1 MAKKIIKRGAA
12 DVTVYVMVYDST
24 STTGGRKTGLA
35 YNTASLTAYYVRDLG
50 SATAIALAT
59 QTVTGAHADGGFV
72 EVSSA
77 NMPGLYRLDLP
88 DAVCAAGAS
97 GAIVTLRGATGMVQ
111 VDLEIELVNYDPA
124 DGTRMGLTALPNA
137 TPAGAGG
144 LPTVDAANKV
154 VGLQAG
160 GIAAATFAAGAID
173 ADALAADAGTEL
185 ATAIWA
191 AAVRTL
197 TAATNVTSTGA
208 AVPITAGGLVSAD
221 VTAISTDAT
230 AANNAESFFDGTGY
244 AGTNNVIPT
253 VTTVNG
259 LAADSISASALSAAA
274 VDEILDEV
282 VEGSLT
288 FRQVLRILLAALA
301 GKAAGGGTTAV
312 TFRDVADAKN
322 RISATVDANGNRSA
336 VTLDGA

>member
-12 DVTVYVMVYDST
+12 DVTVYVMAYDSA

-50 SATAIALAT
+50 SATAITLAT

-88 DAVCAAGAS
+88 DAVCAAGA
-97 GAIVTLRGATGMVQ
+97 GAAIVTLKGATGMVQ

-173 ADALAADAGTEL
+173 AAAIATGAIDADALAADAGTE
-185 ATAIWA
+185 I
-191 AAVRTL
+191 
-197 TAATNVTSTGA
+197 
-208 AVPITAGGLVSAD
+208 AD
-221 VTAISTDAT
+221 
-230 AANNAESFFDGTGY
+230 
-244 AGTNNVIPT
+244 
-253 VTTVNG
+253 
-259 LAADSISASALSAAA
+259 ALLKR
-274 VDEILDEV
+274 DW
-282 VEGSLT
+282 
-288 FRQVLRILLAALA
+288 
-301 GKAAGGGTTAV
+301 TAV
-312 TFRDVADAKN
+312 TGEAA
-322 RISATVDANGNRSA
+322 RSA
-336 VTLDGA
+336 LNALRFLRNRWVVSTNTLTVYEEDDATTAWTAAVTDTVGADPVTGVDPS